1 MRINEM
7 TLTQPIYNP
16 EVGAFEAEARLF
28 EAGAVFSYRVSHV
41 SAPHAEFDAVT
52 RGLKGHA
59 LMQHRHS
66 KERTQRLIRDTVRA
80 ATSRANSP
88 VVGTFLAA

>member
-7 TLTQPIYNP
+7 TLTPPIYNP
-16 EVGAFEAEARLF
+16 ETGAFEADARLT
-28 EAGAVFSYRVSHV
+28 EAGTVFSYRVSHV
-41 SAPHAEFDAVT
+41 SAPHAEFDAVS
-52 RGLKGHA
+52 RGLKGQA

-88 VVGTFLAA
+88 MVGAFLAA